1 MKFFN
6 RSKPKLLNENVQALA
21 EEPTPAERKIV
32 NERAKEHFKRK
43 QEFEKDRVGFY
54 KTLSKVGFGVGGV
67 GALIGLAG
75 VVAVAGL
82 TPLKTSE
89 PYVIRVDNN
98 TGFTDIVKPIS
109 DSLQTTYGEELD
121 KYWLSKF
128 IIERESYDWQLVQN
142 SYDAV
147 ELMTTPQVFNEYK
160 AYITSKVS
168 PVNLLQQN
176 KKIKVRVLSVAFI
189 NGVGQVRF
197 SKQVLTASGEPDSV
211 IPVTYWVASIPFDY
225 KHDIK
230 LEQQRLINPLGF
242 QALSYRADPENLI
255 NKDEQK

>member
-6 RSKPKLLNENVQALA
+6 RGKKKVIDDNVHALA
-21 EEPTPAERKIV
+21 ETLTPAERKNINV
-32 NERAKEHFKRK
+32 RAKEHFQKK
-43 QEFEKDRVGFY
+43 QAFEKDRVGFY
-54 KTLSKVGFGVGGV
+54 KTLSKIGFGVGGI

-82 TPLKTSE
+82 TPLKSTE

-109 DSLQTTYGEELD
+109 DSSQTTYGEELD

-128 IIERESYDWQLVQN
+128 VIERESYDWQLIQN
-142 SYDAV
+142 SYDSV

-176 KKIKVRVLSVAFI
+176 KKIKVRVLSISFI

-211 IPVTYWVASIPFDY
+211 IPTTYWLASIPFDY
-225 KHDIK
+225 KHKIK

-242 QALSYRADPENLI
+242 QALSYRADPENNL
-255 NKDEQK
+255 NEK